1 MVGVPCGVHS
11 MVLAPALVGV
21 GLFGGNAKGGVVGI
35 MPKGPKILSVGD
47 RGLRS
52 V

>member
-1 MVGVPCGVHS
+1 MTTAATLTTMVWN
-11 MVLAPALVGV
+11 
-21 GLFGGNAKGGVVGI
+21 FGGNAKEGVAGV
-35 MPKGPKILSVGD
+35 MPKGPKILSVDD

>member
-1 MVGVPCGVHS
+1 MVGMPCGDHS
-11 MVLAPALVGV
+11 VELAPVSVGM
-21 GLFGGNAKGGVVGI
+21 GIFGGNAKEGVAGV
-35 MPKGPKILSVGD
+35 MPKGPKILSVDD